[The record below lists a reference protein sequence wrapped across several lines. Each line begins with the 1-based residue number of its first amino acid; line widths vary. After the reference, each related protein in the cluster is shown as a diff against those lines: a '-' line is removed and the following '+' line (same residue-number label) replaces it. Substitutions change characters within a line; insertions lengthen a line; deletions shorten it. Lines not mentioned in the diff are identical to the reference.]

1 MALLEQQHWNTNLS
15 QLKTF
20 IQQLV
25 LTAQGAQITLKE
37 AQTLLLNDNTIPP
50 EEHGILELQWN

>member
-1 MALLEQQHWNTNLS
+1 M
-15 QLKTF
+15 
-20 IQQLV
+20 

-50 EEHGILELQWN
+50 EETEYLNYSGIDITKPLEEIERVLFSMY